1 MTNPKQ
7 KRVSCA
13 TCQRPLKTCIC
24 HLITQVAPCLEIAIL
39 QHPSEVSQSK
49 GTAWLAHQCL
59 IGSQLFI
66 GERLENLPG
75 LENWLAQ
82 GSVFLLYPVAPNDFV
97 ESFDAHRL
105 LVNCGGTNQAKP
117 KVLVL
122 DGTWRKT
129 YRILQSNPSLQVLP
143 RVLLTAELKGRYRIR
158 KSSKSASLSTLE
170 AIYALLMEVDPDGD
184 YQVLINSFDGLMDLL
199 ESFTLK

>member
-7 KRVSCA
+7 KRASCA
-13 TCQRPLKTCIC
+13 VCQRPLKTCIC
-24 HLITQVAPCLEIAIL
+24 HLITQVTPCLDIAIL

-66 GERLENLPG
+66 GERLEDLPG

-82 GSVFLLYPVAPNDFV
+82 GSVFLLYPVDSSDSV

-105 LVNCGGTNQAKP
+105 LVNCSGTNQAKP
-117 KVLVL
+117 RVVVL

-129 YRILQSNPSLQVLP
+129 YRLLQSHPALQVLP
-143 RVLLTAELKGRYRIR
+143 RVSLASELKGRYRIR
-158 KSSKSASLSTLE
+158 KSSKSASLSTIE
-170 AIYALLMEVDPDGD
+170 AIHALLMEADPDGD
-184 YQVLINSFDGLMDLL
+184 YQALINGFDGLMDLL